1 MFFEVT
7 YNIYCAT
14 NLLPFLTSDKL
25 CIINFFEFFEA
36 STDVDSLIFQIFNCI
51 YLSTS
56 SRRVDFSAPMREVK
70 FFGQVVL

>member
-7 YNIYCAT
+7 YNICAI

-25 CIINFFEFFEA
+25 RIIYFLEFFETSA
-36 STDVDSLIFQIFNCI
+36 DVDSLIFQIFDCI

-56 SRRVDFSAPMREVK
+56 SRRVDFSAAMGEVK
-70 FFGQVVL
+70 FFRQVIL